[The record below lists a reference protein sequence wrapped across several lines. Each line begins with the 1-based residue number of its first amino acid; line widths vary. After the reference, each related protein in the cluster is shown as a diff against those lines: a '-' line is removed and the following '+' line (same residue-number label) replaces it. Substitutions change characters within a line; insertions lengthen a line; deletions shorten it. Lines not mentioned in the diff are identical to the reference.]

1 MTRASNRSL
10 LFLILYLGAI
20 FTLAFLFKSYFTF
33 LILGTVLVIL
43 LDPVNKKVQEYIPNR
58 IVSSLLMT
66 LVVILVILIPL
77 GTIAYSIGGQIDTA
91 RTFVQNTDLD
101 RSSDVV
107 NNYFGTSIDFES
119 IALDGLSSL
128 QSVVT
133 RQAPSIIGSF
143 ANIIVN
149 LFIMFFLIY
158 YGFKE
163 GDTLK
168 NSFFSL
174 LPLADE
180 YVDKIKDRGHKVLYG
195 TLYGQLVVS
204 ILQGFL
210 TGLSF
215 WLFGLSGYFLWGFVT
230 AIVAFLPLIGTPM
243 VWLPAAIY
251 LWFTGEPSI
260 AIAFLLFNGILT
272 MNIDNVIKPKLI
284 GDEAKMHPLLVL
296 LSILGGLNV
305 FGFIGFI
312 VGPVIT
318 AVCILIIEFY
328 VKDFNPDTA

>member
-1 MTRASNRSL
+1 MVRDNRSL

-20 FTLAFLFKSYFTF
+20 FTLAYLFKSYFTF
-33 LILGTVLVIL
+33 LILGAILVIL
-43 LDPVNKKVQEYIPNR
+43 LDPVNKRVQEYISNR

-66 LVVILVILIPL
+66 FVVILVILIPL

-91 RTFVQNTDLD
+91 RTFVQNTELTTA
-101 RSSDVV
+101 SDTV
-107 NNYFGTSIDFES
+107 NEYLGTSIDFET

-128 QSVVT
+128 QNVVT

-143 ANIIVN
+143 ANIIIN

-163 GDTLK
+163 GDKLK
-168 NSFFSL
+168 ESMFSL
-174 LPLADE
+174 LPIADG
-180 YVDKIKDRGHKVLYG
+180 YVDKIKERGHKVLYG

-204 ILQGFL
+204 IIQGFL

-243 VWLPAAIY
+243 VWFPAAVY
-251 LWFTGEPSI
+251 LWFTSDSTI
-260 AIAFLLFNGILT
+260 AVAFLLFNGILT

-318 AVCILIIEFY
+318 AVCILMIQFY
-328 VKDFNPDTA
+328 VKDFDPDAA